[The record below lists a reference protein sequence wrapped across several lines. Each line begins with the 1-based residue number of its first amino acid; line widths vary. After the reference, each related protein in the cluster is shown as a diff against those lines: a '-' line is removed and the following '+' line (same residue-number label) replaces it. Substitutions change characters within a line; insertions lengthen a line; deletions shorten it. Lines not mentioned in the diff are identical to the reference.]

1 MILAIVAAVVIM
13 WAAFLLPKSRRAGSM
28 ADSVQEFE
36 RTMELLARTRR
47 HAVGRWVVAPRKGSP
62 FLGPD
67 GRSRARARERRRQV
81 FVFLL
86 ECIGFTFLIGLV
98 PPLRPMWSLTGLF
111 VVLLGA
117 YVWLLLWMKERSAQ
131 TMATRRVRGASVPE
145 RPRPVRERYVSEGLL
160 AKPAFNGLG
169 AFHADDLTN
178 IVIRPARRIRA
189 ASA

>member
-1 MILAIVAAVVIM
+1 MILPIVAAAVIM

-28 ADSVQEFE
+28 ENSVQEFE

-47 HAVGRWVVAPRKGSP
+47 HAVGRWIVAPRKGSS

-98 PPLRPMWSLTGLF
+98 PPLRAMWSLTGLF

-131 TMATRRVRGASVPE
+131 TMATRRVRDASVPE

-169 AFHADDLTN
+169 AFYADELTN
-178 IVIRPARRIRA
+178 IVIRPARRVRA
-189 ASA
+189 AGA